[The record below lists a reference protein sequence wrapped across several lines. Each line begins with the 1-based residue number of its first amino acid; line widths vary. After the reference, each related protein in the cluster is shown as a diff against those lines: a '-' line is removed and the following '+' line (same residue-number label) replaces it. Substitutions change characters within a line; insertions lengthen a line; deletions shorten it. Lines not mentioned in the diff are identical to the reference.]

1 MKLSYK
7 LLFILFLSQNLFG
20 QQNLREQHAIKP
32 YVDSLNRFYM
42 QAEQP
47 LYVYVATS
55 PTQTPTQLGVENKN
69 TVAERKAIYLD
80 GHGKHY
86 LKHTDALHHLEDKF
100 AVYADGRKPVS
111 SNVFLEAPRYFAD
124 NQKFYGKDLSI
135 KLSTKDEMSGIQNLY
150 YSLNGETYTS
160 YGNKLVPKKEGDY
173 TLKYYA
179 VDNVGNIETP
189 KEIKFTLDFKAPNTF
204 HNIVGI
210 AENNV
215 ISTSTKIY
223 LTFNDSISGVK
234 QTYYRFDNE
243 NPKLYNP
250 NTPIPFTYLSD
261 GEHTIHYYSIDQVA
275 NKEVE
280 KSFTFYLDKTSPI
293 MSADVLGDRFI
304 VDGKVYFSGRTKLKL
319 TAIDNKAGI
328 KKVLYAIDG
337 AGYQTYEKPFYL
349 PKESGL
355 HLINYYAVDNM
366 GNEGV
371 SQSKKIAQYEHNVG
385 RVYVDLTGPILAHQ
399 FVGPT
404 FQKGDTLYINNS
416 TQMRLSARDPE
427 SGLQNIKYSIDKEN
441 TENLYQRPF
450 TIAKGG
456 EHLVEYFG
464 YDNVN
469 NRNVK
474 NFTIVVDNQGPD
486 IFHNFSNAINEDT
499 KAYPSYVTLFLAA
512 TDANTTIGD
521 VYYVINGGKKRLYA
535 QAITGFK
542 KNKKYTINVIAYDRL
557 GNKQETLVE
566 FKTDKY

>member
-1 MKLSYK
+1 MKLSYQ
-7 LLFILFLSQNLFG
+7 LLFILFVSQNFFG
-20 QQNLREQHAIKP
+20 IQNLRQEHTITP
-32 YVDSLNRFYM
+32 YVDSLNRFYI

-47 LYVYVATS
+47 LYVYVSTS
-55 PTQTPTQLGVENKN
+55 PTATPTQLGVEGKSAK
-69 TVAERKAIYLD
+69 AERKAIYLD

-86 LKHTDALHHLEDKF
+86 LKHTDALHQLEDKF
-100 AVYADGRKPVS
+100 AIYADGRKPIS
-111 SNVFLEAPRYFAD
+111 SNTFLDAPRYFAG
-124 NQKFYGKDLSI
+124 NQRFYGKNLSI
-135 KLSTKDEMSGIQNLY
+135 QLRTKDEMSGIQNLY
-150 YSLNGETYTS
+150 YSLNGESYTNYS
-160 YGNKLVPKKEGDY
+160 NKLIPEEEGNY
-173 TLKYYA
+173 TLQYYA
-179 VDNVGNIETP
+179 VDNVGNVETP
-189 KEIKFTLDFKAPNTF
+189 KEVKFTLDFKAPNTF
-204 HNIVGI
+204 HNVVGI

-223 LTFNDSISGVK
+223 LTFSDSISGVK

-243 NPKLYNP
+243 NAKLYNP
-250 NTPIPFTYLSD
+250 NTPISFTYLSD

-275 NKEVE
+275 NKEEE

-328 KKVLYAIDG
+328 KKVVYSIDG
-337 AGYQTYEKPFYL
+337 KKYETYEKSFYL

-355 HLINYYAVDNM
+355 HLINYYAIDNM
-366 GNEGV
+366 GNEGA
-371 SQSKKIAQYEHNVG
+371 SQNKKVAQYEHNVG

-404 FQKGDTLYINNS
+404 FQKGDTLYINN
-416 TQMRLSARDPE
+416 TTKMRLSARDLE
-427 SGLQNIKYSIDKEN
+427 SGLQNIKYSIDKES
-441 TENLYQRPF
+441 TETLYQRPF
-450 TIAKGG
+450 TITKDG

-469 NRNVK
+469 NRNIK

-486 IFHNFSNAINEDT
+486 IFHNFSNAINEET

-521 VYYVINGGKKRLYA
+521 IFYVINGGKKQLYA
-535 QAITGFK
+535 KPITGFK
-542 KNKKYTINVIAYDRL
+542 KNKKYTVTVIAYDKL
-557 GNKQETLVE
+557 GNKQEILVE